1 MYLSQLLLMTIQSS
15 EVDDLFTVDTYN
27 THSLIELDHDIS
39 WKSSWMIW
47 CLTWMVLS
55 KKNGPQV
62 HCDAGHKCTLAT
74 SR

>member
-39 WKSSWMIW
+39 WKSS
-47 CLTWMVLS
+47 
-55 KKNGPQV
+55 
-62 HCDAGHKCTLAT
+62 
-74 SR
+74 